1 MLVSGGVNLGFT
13 LPRIRHSTS
22 SLYLQYKIKN
32 TNTHALYIYIYMIH
46 ENRGLEPYAF
56 CIISIANLQS
66 NTRLQSEFECRPGQ
80 DQDVT
85 AEQLLN
91 MYISMNIYIYIYLYF
106 LHFFTCIQAVLTPKS
121 TQHPRGKLK
130 DRFVEEKYIPS
141 RSLTVRPWKY
151 TIPIGKACLPP
162 TIFQGLC
169 ETSTGYCTC
178 VSSDF
183 RIP

>member
-13 LPRIRHSTS
+13 LPRIRHNTS
-22 SLYLQYKIKN
+22 SLHLQYKIKN
-32 TNTHALYIYIYMIH
+32 TNTHTHTHTYTYMIH

-66 NTRLQSEFECRPGQ
+66 NMSLQSEFGCRPG
-80 DQDVT
+80 QDVT

-91 MYISMNIYIYIYLYF
+91 MHISLNIYIYVYIY
-106 LHFFTCIQAVLTPKS
+106 TCIQAVLTPKS
-121 TQHPRGKLK
+121 TEHPRGKLK

-162 TIFQGLC
+162 TSFQGLC
-169 ETSTGYCTC
+169 
-178 VSSDF
+178 
-183 RIP
+183 